1 MSEKLEW
8 QEQDKNFRRKHR
20 ITSIKINNF
29 NHHFLNFEF
38 CNYLSNAF
46 NCHFIV
52 FSEFVHSGLLIQI
65 MPNDRASGLG
75 TFFLWA
81 KVSLWGIS

>member
-38 CNYLSNAF
+38 CNYLPNAF
-46 NCHFIV
+46 NCYFIL